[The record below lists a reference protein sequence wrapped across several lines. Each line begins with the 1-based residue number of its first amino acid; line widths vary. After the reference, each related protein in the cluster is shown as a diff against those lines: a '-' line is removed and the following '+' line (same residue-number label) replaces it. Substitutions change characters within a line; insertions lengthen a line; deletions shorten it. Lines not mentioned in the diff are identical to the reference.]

1 MNSKKIEILVGF
13 FVSLGIAAIVMLALK
28 VANAGMSGNGDSY
41 VSDEAMLVEDPESII
56 QISSSFIYL
65 IYASA
70 IEIN

>member
-41 VSDEAMLVEDPESII
+41 SL
-56 QISSSFIYL
+56 
-65 IYASA
+65 YAKFDNIGSLKVRSP
-70 IEIN
+70 IKVV